1 MKIEQLRDYRYH
13 IRHPT
18 AESFAGMAEV
28 ERFVKAIPND
38 YIRPMVSAYY
48 IDGLTWSE
56 VCAYCA
62 RNMLPSTCRIYVNRY
77 LASIGVEF
85 PKAQK

>member
-28 ERFVKAIPND
+28 ERFVKAIPD
-38 YIRPMVSAYY
+38 SFVRKMISARY

-56 VCAYCA
+56 IAAAYYP
-62 RNMLPSTCRIYVNRY
+62 NSEDSCRMIVRRY
-77 LASIGVEF
+77 LQSVCG
-85 PKAQK
+85 

>member
-1 MKIEQLRDYRYH
+1 MTFEQLRAYRYH

-18 AESFAGMAEV
+18 EQGFADMAEV

-38 YIRPMVSAYY
+38 YIRPMISAYY

-56 VCAYCA
+56 VCTFCCPYL
-62 RNMLPSTCRIYVNRY
+62 LPDCCRRIVKRY
-77 LASIGVEF
+77 LESLGIV
-85 PKAQK
+85 

>member
-1 MKIEQLRDYRYH
+1 MTLDQLRAYRYH

-18 AESFAGMAEV
+18 EQGFADMAEV

-56 VCAYCA
+56 VCAYCCP
-62 RNMLPSTCRIYVNRY
+62 RLLPDHCRVYVNRY
-77 LASIGVEF
+77 LISIGVE
-85 PKAQK
+85 PPDKK